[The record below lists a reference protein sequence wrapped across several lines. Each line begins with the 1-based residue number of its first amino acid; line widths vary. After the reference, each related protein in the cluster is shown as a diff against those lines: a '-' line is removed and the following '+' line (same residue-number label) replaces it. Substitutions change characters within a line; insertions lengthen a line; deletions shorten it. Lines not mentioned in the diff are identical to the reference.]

1 MGGAPPEEVLIS
13 NNLSRTVSGENVSSQ
28 TYYNR
33 GRGRGNYQNS
43 RGSQS
48 TYRGNSY
55 ESSSNNHSNSLPRSR
70 GGSSRGRGQYES
82 HGSLP
87 RRGGIQEAEKSD
99 GYYKG
104 SYENNS
110 YGSLPRRG
118 GRQEGDRYYKG
129 SSENRGNGRGRGRG
143 YYQGNASS
151 QEQIGSRDSVTRAPS
166 QRRIDSMQRRRKM
179 QIDKTKSFHE
189 EETPRARSLPRNPVK
204 RSLPDLMTNSFSSS
218 QSVWSPNGKCP
229 SFADILKRGSEEA
242 LEQIGKTEFEFDTK
256 DTAQLGDE
264 VMSTIETEET
274 YHEEKSIENLTI
286 ISQSYA
292 STRIPEGFGS
302 VPCLSQEKIKEES
315 VLRPPRKEKISS
327 QTISK
332 MSTVST
338 NSLSLFSDNDNVV
351 VKELAILEPSNSQT
365 VQIKKTEREEIKIN
379 RTEENE
385 NFRRS
390 MDELT
395 FIDKVNKPSSDD
407 NTSISS
413 QKTSRFGAIKSYA
426 NILSGGLR
434 KVGNVFGRKN
444 KEEQLNKKEKEPT
457 DSKAKTDSS
466 DSSKDYKENV
476 EPISIIINQSP
487 KTSATE
493 KPEIPGLLFKTDLER
508 RPSKKKRRSRPSST
522 FLEGRIESMENID
535 IEENKAKHV
544 DSLISETSDRLKE
557 SNVVTTTEMFSERKS
572 VVLQEDF
579 EDVTQTE
586 NDKTNSMRRR
596 NSKKK
601 KKESTPSQKFIDE
614 IDQALHEIKL
624 MDTEEKN
631 KAKENSNS
639 LKRRPSKKSK
649 KSSDHTDEQ
658 SKGELMKPS
667 KDIDTGN
674 MADDE
679 EEKEKE
685 KKKTSFKLDNTKF
698 GAIGVQNENETV
710 PVKITSS
717 FSCESLVSKPD
728 ITNDATKSPAKL
740 QLAQEI

>member
-1 MGGAPPEEVLIS
+1 MG
-13 NNLSRTVSGENVSSQ
+13 
-28 TYYNR
+28 
-33 GRGRGNYQNS
+33 
-43 RGSQS
+43 
-48 TYRGNSY
+48 
-55 ESSSNNHSNSLPRSR
+55 
-70 GGSSRGRGQYES
+70 
-82 HGSLP
+82 
-87 RRGGIQEAEKSD
+87 
-99 GYYKG
+99 
-104 SYENNS
+104 
-110 YGSLPRRG
+110 
-118 GRQEGDRYYKG
+118 
-129 SSENRGNGRGRGRG
+129 
-143 YYQGNASS
+143 
-151 QEQIGSRDSVTRAPS
+151 
-166 QRRIDSMQRRRKM
+166 
-179 QIDKTKSFHE
+179 
-189 EETPRARSLPRNPVK
+189 
-204 RSLPDLMTNSFSSS
+204 
-218 QSVWSPNGKCP
+218 
-229 SFADILKRGSEEA
+229 
-242 LEQIGKTEFEFDTK
+242 
-256 DTAQLGDE
+256 LGDE

-302 VPCLSQEKIKEES
+302 VPCLSQEKIEEEN

-351 VKELAILEPSNSQT
+351 VTEVAVLEPSNSQT
-365 VQIKKTEREEIKIN
+365 VQIKKTESEEIRID
-379 RTEENE
+379 RTEQNE

-407 NTSISS
+407 NTSTSS

-444 KEEQLNKKEKEPT
+444 KEEQLNKKEKETT

-544 DSLISETSDRLKE
+544 DSLISETSDQLKE
-557 SNVVTTTEMFSERKS
+557 SNVVTTTEMSSERKS
-572 VVLQEDF
+572 VALQEDF

-601 KKESTPSQKFIDE
+601 KKESTPSQKFNDE

-649 KSSDHTDEQ
+649 KSSEHTDEQ

-698 GAIGVQNENETV
+698 GAIDVQKENETV

-740 QLAQEI
+740 QLAQERKQKTSSLNISSSSYSLSI

>member
-1 MGGAPPEEVLIS
+1 MEDDVSEKPVAGMSYYQVLTGLPPAPPKPRQEEKKVEQESQRPSDDLPPSGFTPRNIQRNRNTLPKARQKTGAPPEEVLIS
-13 NNLSRTVSGENVSSQ
+13 DNLSRTVSGENVSSQ

-48 TYRGNSY
+48 TYRGNSH

-118 GRQEGDRYYKG
+118 GRQEGDGYYKG

-274 YHEEKSIENLTI
+274 YHEEKSIENLMI

-292 STRIPEGFGS
+292 STRKRF
-302 VPCLSQEKIKEES
+302 
-315 VLRPPRKEKISS
+315 IS
-327 QTISK
+327 
-332 MSTVST
+332 
-338 NSLSLFSDNDNVV
+338 
-351 VKELAILEPSNSQT
+351 
-365 VQIKKTEREEIKIN
+365 
-379 RTEENE
+379 
-385 NFRRS
+385 
-390 MDELT
+390 
-395 FIDKVNKPSSDD
+395 
-407 NTSISS
+407 
-413 QKTSRFGAIKSYA
+413 
-426 NILSGGLR
+426 
-434 KVGNVFGRKN
+434 
-444 KEEQLNKKEKEPT
+444 
-457 DSKAKTDSS
+457 
-466 DSSKDYKENV
+466 
-476 EPISIIINQSP
+476 
-487 KTSATE
+487 
-493 KPEIPGLLFKTDLER
+493 
-508 RPSKKKRRSRPSST
+508 
-522 FLEGRIESMENID
+522 
-535 IEENKAKHV
+535 H
-544 DSLISETSDRLKE
+544 
-557 SNVVTTTEMFSERKS
+557 
-572 VVLQEDF
+572 
-579 EDVTQTE
+579 
-586 NDKTNSMRRR
+586 
-596 NSKKK
+596 
-601 KKESTPSQKFIDE
+601 
-614 IDQALHEIKL
+614 
-624 MDTEEKN
+624 
-631 KAKENSNS
+631 
-639 LKRRPSKKSK
+639 
-649 KSSDHTDEQ
+649 
-658 SKGELMKPS
+658 
-667 KDIDTGN
+667 
-674 MADDE
+674 
-679 EEKEKE
+679 
-685 KKKTSFKLDNTKF
+685 
-698 GAIGVQNENETV
+698 
-710 PVKITSS
+710 
-717 FSCESLVSKPD
+717 
-728 ITNDATKSPAKL
+728 
-740 QLAQEI
+740 

>member
-1 MGGAPPEEVLIS
+1 MG
-13 NNLSRTVSGENVSSQ
+13 
-28 TYYNR
+28 
-33 GRGRGNYQNS
+33 
-43 RGSQS
+43 
-48 TYRGNSY
+48 
-55 ESSSNNHSNSLPRSR
+55 
-70 GGSSRGRGQYES
+70 
-82 HGSLP
+82 
-87 RRGGIQEAEKSD
+87 
-99 GYYKG
+99 
-104 SYENNS
+104 
-110 YGSLPRRG
+110 
-118 GRQEGDRYYKG
+118 
-129 SSENRGNGRGRGRG
+129 
-143 YYQGNASS
+143 
-151 QEQIGSRDSVTRAPS
+151 
-166 QRRIDSMQRRRKM
+166 
-179 QIDKTKSFHE
+179 
-189 EETPRARSLPRNPVK
+189 
-204 RSLPDLMTNSFSSS
+204 
-218 QSVWSPNGKCP
+218 
-229 SFADILKRGSEEA
+229 A

-256 DTAQLGDE
+256 DTAKLGDE

-274 YHEEKSIENLTI
+274 YHEEKSIENLMI

-292 STRIPEGFGS
+292 STSNRIPEGFGS
-302 VPCLSQEKIKEES
+302 VPCLSQEKKIEEEN

-332 MSTVST
+332 ISTT

-351 VKELAILEPSNSQT
+351 VKEVAVLEPSNSQT
-365 VQIKKTEREEIKIN
+365 VQIKKTESEEIKIN
-379 RTEENE
+379 RTEQNE

-407 NTSISS
+407 NTSTSS

-444 KEEQLNKKEKEPT
+444 KEEQLNKKEKET
-457 DSKAKTDSS
+457 NDSKAKTDSS

-601 KKESTPSQKFIDE
+601 KKESTPSQKFNDE
-614 IDQALHEIKL
+614 IDQALHGIKL

-658 SKGELMKPS
+658 SKG
-667 KDIDTGN
+667 
-674 MADDE
+674 
-679 EEKEKE
+679 
-685 KKKTSFKLDNTKF
+685 
-698 GAIGVQNENETV
+698 
-710 PVKITSS
+710 
-717 FSCESLVSKPD
+717 
-728 ITNDATKSPAKL
+728 
-740 QLAQEI
+740 

>member
-13 NNLSRTVSGENVSSQ
+13 DNLSRTVSGENVSSQ

-48 TYRGNSY
+48 TYRGNSH

-99 GYYKG
+99 G
-104 SYENNS
+104 
-110 YGSLPRRG
+110 
-118 GRQEGDRYYKG
+118 YYKG

-274 YHEEKSIENLTI
+274 YHEEKSIENLMI

-302 VPCLSQEKIKEES
+302 VPCLSQEKKIEEEN
-315 VLRPPRKEKISS
+315 VLRPPRKEKICS

-332 MSTVST
+332 ISTT

-351 VKELAILEPSNSQT
+351 VKEVAVLEPSNSQT
-365 VQIKKTEREEIKIN
+365 VQIKKTESEEIKIN
-379 RTEENE
+379 RTEQNE

-407 NTSISS
+407 NTSTSS

-444 KEEQLNKKEKEPT
+444 KEEQLNKKEKETT

-476 EPISIIINQSP
+476 EPISIIISQSP

-508 RPSKKKRRSRPSST
+508 RPSK
-522 FLEGRIESMENID
+522 
-535 IEENKAKHV
+535 
-544 DSLISETSDRLKE
+544 
-557 SNVVTTTEMFSERKS
+557 RK
-572 VVLQEDF
+572 
-579 EDVTQTE
+579 
-586 NDKTNSMRRR
+586 
-596 NSKKK
+596 
-601 KKESTPSQKFIDE
+601 
-614 IDQALHEIKL
+614 
-624 MDTEEKN
+624 
-631 KAKENSNS
+631 
-639 LKRRPSKKSK
+639 
-649 KSSDHTDEQ
+649 
-658 SKGELMKPS
+658 G
-667 KDIDTGN
+667 
-674 MADDE
+674 
-679 EEKEKE
+679 
-685 KKKTSFKLDNTKF
+685 
-698 GAIGVQNENETV
+698 
-710 PVKITSS
+710 
-717 FSCESLVSKPD
+717 
-728 ITNDATKSPAKL
+728 
-740 QLAQEI
+740 